1 MLRIGLWPL
10 FDGYFSVW
18 AFCAFLVSNVRLEF
32 LPNFNEDAFLREV
45 K

>member
-18 AFCAFLVSNVRLEF
+18 AFCASYVSNVRLEF
-32 LPNFNEDAFLREV
+32 SLILIKMLFAG